1 MARTLMP
8 RVSTGKTELRG
19 SCPNDAAA
27 LRRDHDKLKVDGWPL
42 QSMLHRATRKP
53 FDRETILVHQATT
66 MVIPM
71 STFPRTMMLAAALS
85 LAVAAA
91 SAQVPA
97 DRPAPPVMVA
107 PAISLSL
114 EQRDTIREFVKEVD
128 VANAAPETPMAIGDT
143 VPKEVPL
150 HPMPARVGEKVSKVK
165 NHLFFRKGT
174 EFAIV
179 DPKDNKIVD
188 VIK

>member
-1 MARTLMP
+1 MP
-8 RVSTGKTELRG
+8 RVSTGKTEVQAG
-19 SCPNDAAA
+19 CPNDAAA
-27 LRRDHDKLKVDGWPL
+27 LRRDHDKLKVDGRPL
-42 QSMLHRATRKP
+42 QAMLHRATRKP
-53 FDRETILVHQATT
+53 FDRETLLVHQATT

-71 STFPRTMMLAAALS
+71 STFPKTMMLAAALS

-91 SAQVPA
+91 SAQAPA

-107 PAISLSL
+107 PTISLSL
-114 EQRDTIREFVKEVD
+114 EQRDTVRELVKEVD

-150 HPMPARVGEKVSKVK
+150 HPMPTRVGEKVSKVK

>member
-1 MARTLMP
+1 
-8 RVSTGKTELRG
+8 
-19 SCPNDAAA
+19 
-27 LRRDHDKLKVDGWPL
+27 
-42 QSMLHRATRKP
+42 
-53 FDRETILVHQATT
+53 
-66 MVIPM
+66 M
-71 STFPRTMMLAAALS
+71 STVTKTMMLAAALC
-85 LAVAAA
+85 LAVAGA

-97 DRPAPPVMVA
+97 DRAAPPVLA
-107 PAISLSL
+107 TPKITLSL
-114 EQRDTIREFVKEVD
+114 EQRDTIRELVKEVD

-150 HPMPARVGEKVSKVK
+150 HPMPVRVGEKVSKVK